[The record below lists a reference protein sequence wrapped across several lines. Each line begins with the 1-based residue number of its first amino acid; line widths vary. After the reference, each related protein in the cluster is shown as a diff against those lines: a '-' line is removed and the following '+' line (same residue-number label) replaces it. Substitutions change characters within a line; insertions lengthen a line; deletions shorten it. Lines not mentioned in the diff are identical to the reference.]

1 MDTTGLWTVVQLIWQ
16 PVGVHEEPIKVP
28 ASEIENILDALMKRL
43 ADLYSSNR
51 PAYLIFHV
59 GNVFPLKSRFSSEK
73 ALKELDSRKAGF
85 VEYIQ
90 GLCDLGQGHISNG
103 WLPNRF
109 RLYDYESRQRG
120 WLAIS
125 PTRAL
130 LVDVSEEQVI
140 ILENLLQPG
149 DTGSNTDPGIRSD
162 RYREFLGLV
171 MQWVSNQD
179 GFQAVNQLKDLVKS
193 GTQAIDGQVWLN
205 FAVATIGIVIAFLLI
220 PGQMYQVQLEWTL
233 VCLCVASLGF
243 WAYARWGRKIF
254 LIAGWILLVVI
265 VYVLWPLILIGATW
279 ILQHL

>member
-1 MDTTGLWTVVQLIWQ
+1 
-16 PVGVHEEPIKVP
+16 
-28 ASEIENILDALMKRL
+28 
-43 ADLYSSNR
+43 
-51 PAYLIFHV
+51 
-59 GNVFPLKSRFSSEK
+59 
-73 ALKELDSRKAGF
+73 
-85 VEYIQ
+85 
-90 GLCDLGQGHISNG
+90 
-103 WLPNRF
+103 
-109 RLYDYESRQRG
+109 
-120 WLAIS
+120 
-125 PTRAL
+125 
-130 LVDVSEEQVI
+130 
-140 ILENLLQPG
+140 
-149 DTGSNTDPGIRSD
+149 
-162 RYREFLGLV
+162 